1 MNSTYKSTL
10 KGLKTLEFGL
20 KAGLLSSAKWSKQR
34 ACRGRRGGGA
44 AWSAQHQNKRQC
56 IIAAKKRNQK
66 GTVKK

>member
-34 ACRGRRGGGA
+34 ACRGRLGGGA
-44 AWSAQHQNKRQC
+44 AWSARHQNKRQLDLLSVS
-56 IIAAKKRNQK
+56 ITSNV
-66 GTVKK
+66 TVI